1 MKTLNALPPSIEVIK
16 KSDTSCLVV
25 SGSWLTRYLDSVES
39 RMTLAY
45 LKVDKQQKIHI
56 EFSKDFQSD
65 TAGCWLIAK
74 LFKEFKNHKIAVTTE
89 NHPPYIDEL
98 VDKNFSITP
107 KPSSSW
113 WINFIQSLGQ
123 SVMEMGKNGKELTGF
138 LGEVLVTVYRG
149 FRYFKCLRWTSIIHH
164 LQIVGLQALPII
176 GLISF
181 LIGAVLAYQGIIQ
194 LDRFGASIYT
204 IDFLGIALVRELS
217 VLLTS
222 IVVAG
227 RSGSSFTAQI
237 GTMALN
243 QEIDAIRVL
252 GLNPII
258 VLVLPRILALFIALP
273 ILVVV
278 SMLTG
283 CLGGMVLTSILIDV
297 GAAQFWQSLQK
308 AVTVTTFWVG
318 ISKAPLFAIII
329 GVVSCFRGLQ
339 VKGSAE
345 SIGLMTTRSVVE
357 GIFLVIICDALMS
370 IVFSTM
376 GI

>member
-1 MKTLNALPPSIEVIK
+1 MKTLNSLQPSIEILK
-16 KSDTSCLVV
+16 KQDANYLII
-25 SGSWLTRYLDSVES
+25 SGSWLTRYLDCVES
-39 RMTLAY
+39 KMTLSF
-45 LKVDKQQKIHI
+45 LKLEKQQKIHV
-56 EFSKDFQSD
+56 EFSEDFQSD

-74 LFKEFKNHKIAVTTE
+74 LFKEFKSHKMTVITN
-89 NHPPYIDEL
+89 NHPSYIEEL
-98 VDKNFSITP
+98 IDKNFSVTT
-107 KPSSSW
+107 KPSSFW
-113 WINFIQSLGQ
+113 LINFIQILGKSLI
-123 SVMEMGKNGKELTGF
+123 EMGKNGKELTGF
-138 LGEVLVTVYRG
+138 LGEVLVTIYRS
-149 FRYFKCLRWTSIIHH
+149 FRHFKCLRWTSITHH
-164 LQIVGLQALPII
+164 LQIVGLQALPIV

-243 QEIDAIRVL
+243 QEVDAIRIL

-258 VLVLPRILALFIALP
+258 ILVLPRILALFIALP

-283 CLGGMVLTSILIDV
+283 CLGGMVLTFLLIDV
-297 GAAQFWQSLQK
+297 SAVQFWHSLQK

-357 GIFLVIICDALMS
+357 GIFLVIVCDALMS
-370 IVFSTM
+370 IVFSAM

>member
-1 MKTLNALPPSIEVIK
+1 MTALNSQLPGIKATKKEGIQQLVLSGHWVTRSLSPIESTLN
-16 KSDTSCLVV
+16 
-25 SGSWLTRYLDSVES
+25 
-39 RMTLAY
+39 
-45 LKVDKQQKIHI
+45 LKDLELEGAGKAHFKFA
-56 EFSKDFQSD
+56 EDFKSD

-74 LFKEFKNHKIAVTTE
+74 LLKECKDHKISVTTE
-89 NHPPYIDEL
+89 NHPGYIDEL
-98 VDKNFSITP
+98 IDKDLKIKAAPDSHRAVKIIEN
-107 KPSSSW
+107 
-113 WINFIQSLGQ
+113 LGK
-123 SVMEMGKNGKELTGF
+123 STLEMAKGGKELTGF
-138 LGEVLVTVYRG
+138 LGEVLVTVYRS
-149 FRYFKCLRWTSIIHH
+149 RHQLKCLRWVSITHH

-227 RSGSSFTAQI
+227 RSGSAFTAQI

-243 QEIDAIRVL
+243 QEIDAIRVI

-258 VLVLPRILALFIALP
+258 VLVLPRILALLIALP
-273 ILVVV
+273 ILVMV
-278 SMLTG
+278 SMLAG
-283 CLGGMVLTSILIDV
+283 CLGGMCLTFFLINVTVDH
-297 GAAQFWQSLQK
+297 FWHALQK
-308 AVTVTTFWVG
+308 AVTISTFWVG
-318 ISKAPLFAIII
+318 MSKAPLFALII

-357 GIFLVIICDALMS
+357 GIFLVIVCDALMS
-370 IVFSTM
+370 IVYSAM